1 MPPRHL
7 SRAKA
12 RGLARPHRW
21 AAAWLSAGLVVLG
34 ACGMAATSAKAQ
46 PGKTTAPATTA
57 TTTAAATAAAKPTVA
72 KPLWREL
79 TTRQQKALEPLASY
93 WDEMTEP
100 HKRKWL
106 AISRDYAK
114 LPASDQEVLHSRM
127 TEWAT
132 LSNQQRAQA
141 RLNFADVK
149 QVPADERKAK
159 WEAYQALSDEEKSKL
174 AARAT
179 TAKPPPGAAS
189 TIRPVPLQKLAPV
202 PGLGADAQRMPR
214 IQLAPPPATAASAT
228 APVAAARPAPPPSS
242 APAPTPSFPPVSA
255 EAQVPAPSAPET
267 PVPVSD
273 QPASAP

>member
-1 MPPRHL
+1 
-7 SRAKA
+7 
-12 RGLARPHRW
+12 
-21 AAAWLSAGLVVLG
+21 
-34 ACGMAATSAKAQ
+34 MASTSAQAQ
-46 PGKTTAPATTA
+46 AGKTTAPATT
-57 TTTAAATAAAKPTVA
+57 TAATATPAVA

-79 TTRQQKALEPLASY
+79 TARQQKALEPLASY
-93 WDEMTEP
+93 WDEMDES

-114 LPASDQEVLHSRM
+114 MPASDQDVLHSRM
-127 TEWAT
+127 TEWAS

-179 TAKPPPGAAS
+179 TVKPPGAAS

-202 PGLGADAQRMPR
+202 PALGADNQHMPR
-214 IQLAPPPATAASAT
+214 IQLAPPPATAAP
-228 APVAAARPAPPPSS
+228 APVATTHP
-242 APAPTPSFPPVSA
+242 APAPAPVPAPAPSFPPVSA
-255 EAQVPAPSAPET
+255 EAQVPAPSAPEA
-267 PVPVSD
+267 PVRVSD

>member
-1 MPPRHL
+1 MPLRHL

-12 RGLARPHRW
+12 LGLARPHPW
-21 AAAWLSAGLVVLG
+21 AAAWLSAGLVLG
-34 ACGMAATSAKAQ
+34 ACGVAATSAKAQ
-46 PGKTTAPATTA
+46 PGKTTTPATT
-57 TTTAAATAAAKPTVA
+57 AATAAAKPTVA

-114 LPASDQEVLHSRM
+114 LPAADQEVLHSRM
-127 TEWAT
+127 TEWAG
-132 LSNQQRAQA
+132 LSNQQREQA

-179 TAKPPPGAAS
+179 TAKPPGAAS

-202 PGLGADAQRMPR
+202 PALNAGNQHTPR
-214 IQLAPPPATAASAT
+214 ILLAPPPVTAASASASASAT
-228 APVAAARPAPPPSS
+228 APVATPASTS
-242 APAPTPSFPPVSA
+242 SFPPVSA
-255 EAQVPAPSAPET
+255 EAQVPAPSAPEP
-267 PVPVSD
+267 PVRVSD

>member
-1 MPPRHL
+1 MPLRHL
-7 SRAKA
+7 SRAIA
-12 RGLARPHRW
+12 RGLARPHPW
-21 AAAWLSAGLVVLG
+21 AAAWLSAGLVLG

-46 PGKTTAPATTA
+46 PGKMTASATPPTA
-57 TTTAAATAAAKPTVA
+57 TAKPTVA
-72 KPLWREL
+72 KPLWHEL
-79 TTRQQKALEPLASY
+79 TARQQKALEPLASY

-114 LPASDQEVLHSRM
+114 LPAADQEVLHSRM
-127 TEWAT
+127 TEWAS

-202 PGLGADAQRMPR
+202 PALGADNQHMPR
-214 IQLAPPPATAASAT
+214 IQLAPPSATAASAPP
-228 APVAAARPAPPPSS
+228 PVATARPAPAPAA
-242 APAPTPSFPPVSA
+242 APAPAPSFPPVSA
-255 EAQVPAPSAPET
+255 EAQVPAPSAAEA
-267 PVPVSD
+267 PVRVSD

>member
-1 MPPRHL
+1 MPLRPL
-7 SRAKA
+7 SRAEA
-12 RGLARPHRW
+12 RSLARPHTW
-21 AAAWLSAGLVVLG
+21 AAVWLSAGLLLC

-46 PGKTTAPATTA
+46 PGKATGSATTSA
-57 TTTAAATAAAKPTVA
+57 VAPKPPS

-79 TTRQQKALEPLASY
+79 TARQQKALQPLALY
-93 WDEMTEP
+93 WDELTEP

-106 AISRDYAK
+106 AISRDYAS

-127 TEWAT
+127 TEWAK
-132 LSNQQRAQA
+132 LSNQQREQA

-179 TAKPPPGAAS
+179 TVKSPGAAS
-189 TIRPVPLQKLAPV
+189 TIRPVPRQKLAPV
-202 PGLGADAQRMPR
+202 PAVGPDNLHMPR
-214 IQLAPPPATAASAT
+214 IQLAPPATTAAAASAPVGT
-228 APVAAARPAPPPSS
+228 AHPVPAPSAANTP
-242 APAPTPSFPPVSA
+242 APAPTSAASASFPPVSA
-255 EAQVPAPSAPET
+255 EAQVPAPSASEA
-267 PVPVSD
+267 PVRVSD